1 MKDDIGA
8 NGMKRV
14 FSRSTHPTQSKCQKC
29 IQCNFFWQGH
39 NNQNKRSRFRW
50 KYSAT
55 YATLWIWWGPK
66 VRVGME
72 GYKQNENLIVN
83 FKPTF
88 IKREGTNTQ
97 PSPESYTYMV
107 GGVGGVRCDT
117 LLSLATGVTAHSTA
131 LPYGGVGASW
141 SSTLVY
147 GAASGGKKMP
157 YGLKTGI

>member
-1 MKDDIGA
+1 
-8 NGMKRV
+8 
-14 FSRSTHPTQSKCQKC
+14 
-29 IQCNFFWQGH
+29 
-39 NNQNKRSRFRW
+39 
-50 KYSAT
+50 
-55 YATLWIWWGPK
+55 
-66 VRVGME
+66 ME

-131 LPYGGVGASW
+131 LPYGGEGLPKARRWYMGQPLGV
-141 SSTLVY
+141 
-147 GAASGGKKMP
+147 KKCPMV
-157 YGLKTGI
+157 